1 MTNLDELKDLT
12 PQERLKKLKE
22 VRQRMQQ
29 EIEEAGKL
37 VAKTE
42 QELADEEFKREKLPI
57 PQVTATDEDM
67 LFTLEEKQIFR
78 QARQQLGK
86 STKEELEQRT
96 QLKGKKQQSKL
107 EETAE
112 TARRM
117 SKSAPS
123 NTLLCFSK
131 DLQRS
136 NTLILLNIQL
146 KKQNPLNK
154 TIQETIWKKKNLK
167 YTKNRE
173 TSRSR
178 MISTEAK
185 WKLRQCRK
193 KSNFI
198 RGMGGHNDI

>member
-1 MTNLDELKDLT
+1 
-12 PQERLKKLKE
+12 
-22 VRQRMQQ
+22 MQQ

-117 SKSAPS
+117 ENEQVSTQQYASVFQQGPTAQQYLNPAQHPTKEAESTEQNYS
-123 NTLLCFSK
+123 RDHLEKEKFK
-131 DLQRS
+131 VHKEQG
-136 NTLILLNIQL
+136 NIQEQDDKYRSQMEAETMQ
-146 KKQNPLNK
+146 KKIKFHQR
-154 TIQETIWKKKNLK
+154 
-167 YTKNRE
+167 YG
-173 TSRSR
+173 RS
-178 MISTEAK
+178 
-185 WKLRQCRK
+185 
-193 KSNFI
+193 
-198 RGMGGHNDI
+198 